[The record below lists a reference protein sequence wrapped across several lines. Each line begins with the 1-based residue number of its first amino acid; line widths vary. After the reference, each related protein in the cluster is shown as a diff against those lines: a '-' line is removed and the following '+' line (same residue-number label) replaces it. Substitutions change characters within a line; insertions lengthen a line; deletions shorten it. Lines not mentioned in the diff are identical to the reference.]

1 MAGTKE
7 GGEAATR
14 TNKAKYGDSFYAK
27 IGREGDRR
35 VRTGGFAS
43 SEVGLDGLTGKERAR

>member
-27 IGREGDRR
+27 DRQRGRPTRQDRR
-35 VRTGGFAS
+35 ICLKRG
-43 SEVGLDGLTGKERAR
+43 RAGRIDR